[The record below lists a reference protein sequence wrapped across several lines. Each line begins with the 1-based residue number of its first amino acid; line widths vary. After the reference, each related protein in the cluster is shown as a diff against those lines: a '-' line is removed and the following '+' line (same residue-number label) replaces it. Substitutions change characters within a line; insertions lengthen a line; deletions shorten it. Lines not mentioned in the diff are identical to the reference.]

1 MKKTVCRTLAL
12 VTACALGWPA
22 GQSYAQG
29 VTTGSIAGIVTDPQK
44 QAVPGASVVAV
55 HDASGTKYEAGTRA
69 DGRFSIPGMRV
80 GGPYTVTASLSGF
93 QPKVTKD
100 VYINLGGATDL
111 ELTLS
116 NLTATEEVTVTAATD
131 AIFSSTRTGAA
142 TSVDREVLATIP
154 TITDRINDYARL
166 SPQYSGGPFGG
177 SFMGQDNRLNN
188 ITVDGSYFNN
198 SFGLGGQPGDRTSV
212 TPISTAAVQEIE
224 VNAAPYDVRQ
234 GHFVG
239 AGINMVTRS
248 GDNAYHGSAYYWF
261 RNDGLVGTNAAGNTF
276 TPGTF
281 DYKRYGG
288 LLSGPVIADK
298 LFFFASYENDKFNQ
312 PGTTFVANSGG
323 QPVGGNITRVLSS
336 DLNALS
342 TYLKTNFSYDTGGYQ
357 GYSFETPAKRYLGKL
372 DYNLNDKNKV
382 SVRYL
387 QLDSQ
392 TPVLL
397 SNSGS
402 LGFGGRRSSTTG
414 LNFANSNY
422 AILENIKSGVGEWNS
437 IIGSRMSNQFIA
449 GYTTNDESRPQSGT
463 LFPFVDI
470 LQASTVYTSFG
481 SEPFTPANQ
490 LRYHTFQAQDNFTWN
505 RGSHTFT
512 FGATGEK
519 YHSDNVF
526 FPGSQSVY
534 VYNSLQDFYTDANGY
549 LANPNRTTSPVTLAE
564 FQVRWNNIP
573 GQTQP
578 LQPLDVTYGGAY
590 AQDEWQAGRNIK
602 LTYGLRVEVSSF
614 GNNGFDNP
622 VADALTFR
630 DASGNPVHYNSG
642 KLPDAKLLW
651 SPRVGFN
658 WDVSGNRTTQV
669 RGGTGLFAG
678 PPIYVWISN
687 QIGNTGVLTGFQQL
701 NNTTARPWNPS
712 PDAYKPTTVTGAPA
726 SSFELALTDP
736 NFKFPQV
743 WRNNIAVDRRLGW
756 GIVGTGEFIY
766 SKDVNGISYINA
778 NLPAPQTNFVG
789 ADTRPRWTNN
799 RIYPQV
805 SDATVLGNENAGY
818 SWNASAALQKTFH
831 QGFLKAAYAYGVSRD
846 TVDPGSIAFGSWTAN
861 AIARDPNNPPVA
873 DTQYYPG
880 HRVFLAGTYRFE
892 YLKFGATSLSFFWQG
907 VTNGVA
913 SYTYANDLNGDGAF
927 GNDLIY
933 IPRDTSEMNFQPFTS
948 GGHLYTAAEQAQAWN
963 AYIAQDPYLSQHRGQ
978 YAERNGV
985 RIPMVFHLDFSV
997 AQDIFRDLGGK
1008 RHSLQFRADFL
1019 NFSNLLNHNWGVG
1032 QRLVNSQPLTNPGV
1046 DAQGRAT
1053 YRMRVINGALMNQT
1067 FQTTAF
1073 LTDVYQI
1080 QFSLKYSF

>member
-1 MKKTVCRTLAL
+1 MRNTVCRTLVLLVSGAL
-12 VTACALGWPA
+12 LWPMSPA
-22 GQSYAQG
+22 HAQG
-29 VTTGSIAGIVTDPQK
+29 VTTGAIAGIVSDPQK
-44 QAVPGASVVAV
+44 QPVPGATVVAV
-55 HDASGTKYEAGTRA
+55 HDASGTKYEAGTRG

-100 VYINLGGATDL
+100 VYVYLGGATDL

-116 NLTATEEVTVTAATD
+116 NVSVTEEVTVTATAD
-131 AIFSSTRTGAA
+131 AIFSSARTGAA
-142 TSVDREVLATIP
+142 TSVNREALATIP

-166 SPQYSGGPFGG
+166 SPQYSDGPFHG
-177 SFMGQDNRLNN
+177 SFLGQDNRLNN

-198 SFGLGGQPGDRTSV
+198 SFGLGGQPGDRTGV
-212 TPISTAAVQEIE
+212 TPISTAAVEEIDIK
-224 VNAAPYDVRQ
+224 AAPYDVRQ

-248 GDNAYHGSAYYWF
+248 GNNAFHGSGYYWF
-261 RNDGLVGTNAAGNTF
+261 RNDGLVGTSAAGNTF

-288 LLSGPVIADK
+288 LLSGPIISDK
-298 LFFFASYENDKFNQ
+298 LFFFASYENDKFTQ

-323 QPVGGNITRVLSS
+323 QPVGGNITRVLGS

-414 LNFANSNY
+414 LNFASSNY

-437 IIGSRMSNQFIA
+437 IISSRMANQFIA
-449 GYTTNDESRPQSGT
+449 GYTTNDESRPQSGP

-481 SEPFTPANQ
+481 YEPFTPANQ

-549 LANPNRTTSPVTLAE
+549 LANPNRTTSPVTLAQ

-590 AQDEWQAGRNIK
+590 AQDEWQASRNIK

-614 GNNGFDNP
+614 GNNGYDNP

-630 DASGNPVHYNSG
+630 DASGNPIHYNSG

-651 SPRVGFN
+651 SPRLGFN

-678 PPIYVWISN
+678 PPLYVWISN

-712 PDAYKPTTVTGAPA
+712 PDAYKPSTVTGAPA

-743 WRNNIAVDRRLGW
+743 WRNNIAVDRKLGW

-766 SKDVNGISYINA
+766 SKDINGISYINA

-789 ADTRPRWTNN
+789 ADTRPRWTSN
-799 RIYPQV
+799 RIYPNV
-805 SDATVLGNENAGY
+805 ADATVLGNENTGY
-818 SWNASAALQKTFH
+818 SWNISGALEKRFR
-831 QGFLKAAYAYGVSRD
+831 QGFLKGAYSYGASRN
-846 TVDPGSIAFGSWTAN
+846 TVDPGSIAFGSWTGN
-861 AIARDPNNPPVA
+861 PIARDPNNPQVA
-873 DTQYYPG
+873 DTEYYPG
-880 HRVFLAGTYRFE
+880 HRVFLAGTYRLE

-907 VTNGVA
+907 ITNGVA
-913 SYTYANDLNGDGAF
+913 SYTYSSDLNGDGAF
-927 GNDLIY
+927 QNDLIY

-963 AYIAQDPYLSQHRGQ
+963 AYIAQDPYLSKHRGQ

-997 AQDIFRDLGGK
+997 AQDIFRNLGGK

-1019 NFSNLLNHNWGVG
+1019 NFSNLLNHDWGVG

>member
-12 VTACALGWPA
+12 IAACALGWPA
-22 GQSYAQG
+22 GQASAQG
-29 VTTGSIAGIVTDPQK
+29 VTTGSIAGSVTDPQK
-44 QAVPGASVVAV
+44 QPVPGATVVAV
-55 HDASGTKYEAGTRA
+55 HDPSGTKYEAGTRA
-69 DGRFSIPGMRV
+69 DGRFSVPGMRV

-93 QPKVTKD
+93 QSKVTKD
-100 VYINLGGATDL
+100 VYVSLGGATDL
-111 ELTLS
+111 QLTLS
-116 NLTATEEVTVTAATD
+116 NVTVTEEVTVTAAPD
-131 AIFSSTRTGAA
+131 AIFSSARTGAA

-212 TPISTAAVQEIE
+212 TPISTAAVEEIE

-239 AGINMVTRS
+239 AGVNMVTRS
-248 GDNAYHGSAYYWF
+248 GGNSFHGSGYYWF
-261 RNDGLVGTNAAGNTF
+261 RNDGLVGTNAKGNTF

-288 LLSGPVIADK
+288 LLSGPIISDK
-298 LFFFASYENDKFNQ
+298 LFFFGSYENDKFTQ
-312 PGTTFVANSGG
+312 PGTTFVANTGG
-323 QPVGGNITRVLSS
+323 QPVGGNITRVLAS
-336 DLNALS
+336 DLDALS
-342 TYLKTNFSYDTGGYQ
+342 TYLKTNFGYNTGPYQ

-372 DYNLNDKNKV
+372 DYNLNDRNKV
-382 SVRYL
+382 SLRYL

-402 LGFGGRRSSTTG
+402 LGQGGRRTNTTG
-414 LNFANSNY
+414 LNFASSNY

-437 IIGSRMSNQFIA
+437 IIGSRMANQFIG
-449 GYTTNDESRPQSGT
+449 GYTTSDESRPQSGS
-463 LFPFVDI
+463 LFPLVDI

-481 SEPFTPANQ
+481 YEPFTPANQ

-505 RGSHTFT
+505 HGSHTFT

-534 VYNSLQDFYTDANGY
+534 VYNSLSDFYTDANGY
-549 LANPNRTTSPVTLAE
+549 LANPNRTTSPVTLAL

-590 AQDEWQAGRNIK
+590 AQDEWQVRRNVK

-614 GNNGFDNP
+614 GNTGYDNP
-622 VADALTFR
+622 LADALTFR
-630 DASGNPVHYNSG
+630 DASGNPVHYQSG

-669 RGGTGLFAG
+669 RGGTGLFSG
-678 PPIYVWISN
+678 PPLYVWISN

-701 NNTTARPWNPS
+701 SNTTARPWNPS

-726 SSFELALTDP
+726 SSYELALTDS

-743 WRNNIAVDRRLGW
+743 WRSDIAVDRRLGW

-789 ADTRPRWTNN
+789 ADSRPRWTSN
-799 RIYPQV
+799 RIYPNIA
-805 SDATVLGNENAGY
+805 DATVMGNENSGY
-818 SWNASAALQKTFH
+818 SWNASAALQKTFR
-831 QGFLKAAYAYGVSRD
+831 QGFFKGAYSYGVSRN
-846 TVDPGSIAFGSWTAN
+846 TVDPGSIAFGSWTSN
-861 AIARDPNNPPVA
+861 PIPRDPNNPPVA
-873 DTQYYPG
+873 DNQYYPG
-880 HRVFLAGTYRFE
+880 HRVFLAGTYRLE
-892 YLKFGATSLSFFWQG
+892 YLKLGATTLSFFWQG
-907 VTNGVA
+907 ATKGVD
-913 SYTYANDLNGDGAF
+913 SYTFASDLNGDGAF
-927 GNDLIY
+927 GNDLLY
-933 IPRDTSEMNFQPFTS
+933 IPRDTSEMNFQPFTA

-963 AYIAQDPYLSQHRGQ
+963 AYIAQDPYLSKHRGQ

-985 RIPMVFHLDFSV
+985 RLPMVFRLDLSV

-1019 NFSNLLNHNWGVG
+1019 NFSNLLNHDWGVA
-1032 QRLVNSQPLTNPGV
+1032 QRLVNAQPLTNPGV
-1046 DAQGRAT
+1046 DALGRAT
-1053 YRMRVINGALMNQT
+1053 YRMRVINGALMNQV